1 MTSEPTIEKWTPE
14 RRRQLTREALIASAR
29 EVFARRGFHAA
40 SLEEIAEA
48 AGFSRG
54 AIHSNFESKEELFF
68 AVLDR
73 HVETQLAGFSDFF
86 EQVGG
91 PSGATNVD
99 VAETWRRFW
108 GGSDLGWTALS
119 LEFRLYAL
127 RNPEVRDRFVAR
139 FHEYR
144 DAIVAY
150 ITEVLAEFD
159 RASTIPLGDLV
170 TLVDWGTTGII
181 EIGQIDPTQAHLL
194 ETFLDVLSH
203 GAFGPEAS
211 PSEVRATSEGEAKRR
226 ELRA

>member
-1 MTSEPTIEKWTPE
+1 MTSETKVEKWTPE

-29 EVFARRGFHAA
+29 EVFARCGFHGA

-54 AIHSNFESKEELFF
+54 AIHSNFENKEELFF

-73 HVETQLAGFSDFF
+73 HVEIQLAGFQDFF
-86 EQVGG
+86 EQAGG
-91 PSGATNVD
+91 PAGANDVD
-99 VAETWRRFW
+99 VAQTWRRLV
-108 GGSDLGWTALS
+108 GGDDSGWTALS

-150 ITEVLAEFD
+150 LSEILAEYG
-159 RASTIPLGDLV
+159 REPTIPLGDLV
-170 TLVDWGTTGII
+170 ALVDWGTSGIL

-194 ETFLDVLSH
+194 ETFLQVLSH
-203 GAFGPEAS
+203 GAFRPEGS
-211 PSEVRATSEGEAKRR
+211 SSSTKVQ
-226 ELRA
+226 